1 MASSGKKE
9 EDNQHRHRHHHPDAA
24 VLDGNE
30 EDVDKEWEDFTR
42 LMSKLRDSR
51 SNRPN
56 RPSQAF
62 YPCPPPKEDDQ
73 QEFDPFDYLNT
84 ILSAIF
90 YH

>member
-9 EDNQHRHRHHHPDAA
+9 EDSQHRHRHHHPDVA

-42 LMSKLRDSR
+42 LMAKLRDSR

-56 RPSQAF
+56 R
-62 YPCPPPKEDDQ
+62 
-73 QEFDPFDYLNT
+73 YLN
-84 ILSAIF
+84 F
-90 YH
+90 PFC